1 MGWQIRPDLTPE
13 QMRELLFKSA
23 YKKRKSLKV
32 FDAKEFF
39 RSASD
44 KKKKGEEIGKPER
57 SRQRVRRRDRNDA
70 KIINPGKFIRLV
82 RRAKATRKTRR

>member
-1 MGWQIRPDLTPE
+1 
-13 QMRELLFKSA
+13 MRELLFKSA
-23 YKKRKSLKV
+23 YEKRKGLKGKV
-32 FDAKEFF
+32 SNAKEFF

-57 SRQRVRRRDRNDA
+57 SRQRVRRRDRNGA

-82 RRAKATRKTRR
+82 RRAKTTRKTRR